1 MVMKVIIIGERFQ
14 LKEDIVKRLLLIIS
28 ILALVLVPIGCTGN
42 IVENVLEGL
51 ETDYTIK
58 VSSNLTGLNF
68 TGEYSVVTAAY
79 DSETG
84 NVDFSYDKYTV
95 EGQIPPAGYIEYTAS
110 DAIAVAGWFQKLTA
124 ANATLIRIEIWSGGD
139 FLTWQETTDPWGV
152 ASAGSI
158 GK

>member
-1 MVMKVIIIGERFQ
+1 
-14 LKEDIVKRLLLIIS
+14 VKRLLLLIS
-28 ILALVLVPIGCTGN
+28 ILALVLVLTGCMGN
-42 IVENVLEGL
+42 IVENVLKGL

-58 VSSNLTGLNF
+58 VSSNLTGLNLTGLNF
-68 TGEYSVVTAAY
+68 TGEYSVVTADY

-95 EGQIPPAGYIEYTAS
+95 EGQIPPGGYIEYTAS

-152 ASAGSI
+152 ASAGAI
-158 GK
+158 GSESD